1 MPSRTLFTRTLILA
15 LAAALH
21 HGTPVQAREPG
32 PPAGVPGGPPGSVPV
47 GPPSTVPVG
56 PPGTVPVGPPGTV
69 PPGPPANVPVG
80 PPAGVP
86 VGPPVLQA
94 PPVTP
99 PGRPPTADGK
109 ATLNLVHG
117 IPGFSAT
124 VCVDGEVALPTF
136 GFEDIATVRL
146 GPAEYLIEIVPPME
160 VAVVGDVCAGTPVLD
175 LENVALDADKN
186 YSVVAHLDDTGTR
199 ELTLFEN
206 DTTPAPPGTSR
217 VVLHH
222 LAHAPAVFATI
233 GRFTPSALD
242 VTTDAFANGDAPLLV
257 QPRVRPGNWAI
268 RLFDDA
274 SQALVLGPEPV
285 QLRPRTAYFVYA
297 VGVSTGPFTLMV
309 LPVALAGR

>member
-1 MPSRTLFTRTLILA
+1 MPSRTLFTRTLIVV
-15 LAAALH
+15 LAAALQA
-21 HGTPVQAREPG
+21 GVPAQARVPG
-32 PPAGVPGGPPGSVPV
+32 PPAGVPVGPPG
-47 GPPSTVPVG
+47 TVPVG

-69 PPGPPANVPVG
+69 PVGPPGTVPVGPPANVPPG
-80 PPAGVP
+80 PPATVP
-86 VGPPVLQA
+86 VGPPVQA
-94 PPVTP
+94 PPVAP
-99 PGRPPTADGK
+99 PGRTPTVDGK

-117 IPGFSAT
+117 IPGVSAT
-124 VCVDGEVALPTF
+124 VCVNGDVALPTF
-136 GFEDIATVRL
+136 DYEDIATVRL
-146 GPAEYLIEIVPPME
+146 DPAEYLIEVVPPMP
-160 VAVVGDVCAGTPVLD
+160 AAIVGAPCAGTPVLD
-175 LENVALDADKN
+175 LANVQLDAGTN
-186 YSVVAHLDDTGTR
+186 YSVVAHLDETGVQ

-206 DTTPAPPGTSR
+206 DTSPAPPGTSR

-242 VTTDAFANGDAPLLV
+242 VATDPFANGDPALVV

-274 SQALVLGPEPV
+274 SEALVLGPETV

-297 VGVSTGPFTLMV
+297 VGAASGSMKLLV